1 MPRRIC
7 TSAQSNLLKFLHPFK
22 EAISKIPGQMRT
34 DRTARA
40 MLLAF
45 ATMVDSRKGGVMV
58 DRMDLLT
65 ERVQVVEVKV
75 DRLSSTVDQLST
87 RVDGLT
93 TTVGQLSIRVD
104 GLTTRVDGLTTTV
117 GELSIRVDGLTTR
130 VDGLTTTVNELS
142 TAMTAGFVEQR
153 EYTEFSHARLEAR
166 IAAGYTAL
174 EAKMNAGN
182 TRLEAKMDAGFA
194 RVDRKLDQL
203 IDAHR
208 PRPKPKRR
216 NE

>member
-1 MPRRIC
+1 VPIAAV
-7 TSAQSNLLKFLHPFK
+7 TISAPFE
-22 EAISKIPGQMRT
+22 EATPKIAGQT
-34 DRTARA
+34 QGDRTARS

-45 ATMVDSRKGGVMV
+45 ATMVDSRKGGVMA
-58 DRMDLLT
+58 DRIDHLT
-65 ERVQVVEVKV
+65 ERVQVVEVTV

-93 TTVGQLSIRVD
+93 TTVGQLS
-104 GLTTRVDGLTTTV
+104 
-117 GELSIRVDGLTTR
+117 TR

-142 TAMTAGFVEQR
+142 TVMAAGFVEQR
-153 EYTEFSHARLEAR
+153 EYKEFSHARLEAK
-166 IAAGYTAL
+166 IDAGY
-174 EAKMNAGN
+174 

-194 RVDRKLDQL
+194 RVDRKLDRL

-208 PRPKPKRR
+208 PRRTPKRR